1 MKNSRLPRKAL
12 PTKRRPNLAAKW
24 VAVSLA
30 CVIGLA
36 HGEVRL
42 STDWSSDMNHDGT
55 RKPRDESDGP
65 RFRDASDAAS
75 YSRDAVGS
83 SNGVSDRLR
92 LMSGFKLYVNET
104 KYFLRPAAFMT
115 KSRPDE
121 ACTPKSG
128 ITLAYQCKEGQ
139 RTTSDC
145 HLIFFDAKFA
155 EAGFNTVKVNEPYQF
170 YCNSVVGVGVRAK
183 GSDDLLVTVQYFPI
197 DQKLASKASEIG
209 TGWNRMTV
217 LFHIKAVDGK
227 IIAEQDDACLG
238 NPNRIDNIPDAR
250 KRLAKCIA
258 AGTLKR

>member
-1 MKNSRLPRKAL
+1 MKNSLLRRRAL
-12 PTKRRPNLAAKW
+12 LKKTRFNAAAKW
-24 VAVSLA
+24 VAASLA

-36 HGEVRL
+36 HGDVRL
-42 STDWSSDMNHDGT
+42 STDWPYKSRQSDAE
-55 RKPRDESDGP
+55 PLVQSESE
-65 RFRDASDAAS
+65 RFQQASDAAS
-75 YSRDAVGS
+75 YRRDAVVRHGLHDIS
-83 SNGVSDRLR
+83 RLIN
-92 LMSGFKLYVNET
+92 GFKLFVNDT
-104 KYFLRPAAFMT
+104 KYFLQPAKFMS

-121 ACTPKSG
+121 VCTPTSG
-128 ITLAYQCKEGQ
+128 PGLKYQCDEGL
-139 RTTSDC
+139 RHTSDC

-217 LFHIKAVDGK
+217 LFQIKAVDGK

-258 AGTLKR
+258 AGALKR